1 MENSEAKSNM
11 NGNLKAINIV
21 NNSVELGGG
30 GCKPSFFANSGGG
43 NGFYGTFFS
52 VFWKLWHSEQR
63 GYGRST
69 IFLFEWV
76 SYYGIAEPQ

>member
-30 GCKPSFFANSGGG
+30 GK
-43 NGFYGTFFS
+43 T
-52 VFWKLWHSEQR
+52 
-63 GYGRST
+63 
-69 IFLFEWV
+69 
-76 SYYGIAEPQ
+76 